1 MKNQGIIARLT
12 GPKAEK
18 GLERIFQIAPS
29 QHRETNPSSRVTQS
43 HGHKV
48 LVRSGSPAA
57 LEILCLRSKF
67 SRKFWRPHDGDR
79 ECGDATLPRQ
89 LVDTQL
95 RENEP
100 VATFA
105 KTAKNAKMT
114 TFFPPTGGGCKS
126 LIPHLQI
133 GTSSGTKEFF

>member
-18 GLERIFQIAPS
+18 GPERIFQIAPS

-79 ECGDATLPRQ
+79 ACGDATLPRQ
-89 LVDTQL
+89 LVGTQL

-105 KTAKNAKMT
+105 KTVDIDVAKGKN
-114 TFFPPTGGGCKS
+114 KS
-126 LIPHLQI
+126 LCLYVYEYRNEDEE
-133 GTSSGTKEFF
+133 KRMKRNV